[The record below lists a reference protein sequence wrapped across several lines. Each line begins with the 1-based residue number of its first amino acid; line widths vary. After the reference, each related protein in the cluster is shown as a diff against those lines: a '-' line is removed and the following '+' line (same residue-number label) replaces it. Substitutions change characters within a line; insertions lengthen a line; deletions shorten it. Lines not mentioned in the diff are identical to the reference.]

1 MKFEES
7 LFFVRLVREH
17 EAAEN
22 RLCSIIFFLVVLLV
36 AFVVLFLADAVI
48 IGKQHILALRTCEEI
63 NLVCRHGAVSGKSN
77 EPGLGKGF
85 EFCDGK
91 VRDGVSV
98 SVADGPAKS
107 PRLIFDESAV
117 AGEHRQC
124 VYCIYRDALSVG
136 VCEALKAYFD
146 IHFPL
151 LALPPPKS
159 GVGFR
164 QALCPEHC
172 YAYSQS
178 VAAYGL
184 AKILREESFRKQA
197 CKPPCDQKQGAGEAV
212 SSGEIEKTR

>member
-7 LFFVRLVREH
+7 LFFARLVREH

-22 RLCSIIFFLVVLLV
+22 RLYSIIFLLVVVLV
-36 AFVVLFLADAVI
+36 AFVVLFLSDAVI
-48 IGKQHILALRTCEEI
+48 IGKQHILALRACEEI
-63 NLVCRHGAVSGKSN
+63 SLVCRHGAVSGKSN
-77 EPGLGKGF
+77 ESGLGKGF
-85 EFCDGK
+85 EFCDGE
-91 VRDGVSV
+91 VCDDVPVSV
-98 SVADGPAKS
+98 PNGPTKS
-107 PRLIFDESAV
+107 PRLVFDKSAV

-124 VYCIYRDALSVG
+124 VYCVYGDALSVG

-151 LALPPPKS
+151 FASPPPKS

-164 QALCPEHC
+164 QALCGKHC

-184 AKILREESFRKQA
+184 AKILREDSFGRQA
-197 CKPPCDQKQGAGEAV
+197 CK
-212 SSGEIEKTR
+212 SSPTT